1 MLFHEYYKNWILLY
15 KENAVRGV
23 TLSKYLSALQWVQK
37 IAPNLMVENL
47 TRTNYQLLLNEYAKT
62 HEKQTT
68 TDFHHL
74 LKACILDAID
84 DGYITKDPTRRVTI
98 KGKPPVDKKDKY
110 LNQFELHKLL
120 EDLNLDYKN
129 KYEWLI
135 YIGAKTGMRFSEIL
149 AITPEDFDAHTQTF
163 SINKT
168 YDYKNGTGFVPT
180 KNQSSN
186 RRVQVDWQTA
196 NKFYGFIQGKDAK
209 QPVFITMGQ
218 KIYNATVNDIL
229 SRHCK
234 NVNIP
239 EISYHGLRHTH
250 ASVLLYAGVSVAS
263 ISKRLGHA
271 DIATTQKVYLHII
284 KEMDSFDTDVIMK
297 TMSLLG

>member
-98 KGKPPVDKKDKY
+98 KGKPPVEKKDKY

>member
-98 KGKPPVDKKDKY
+98 KGKPPVEKKDKY

-180 KNQSSN
+180 KNQSSI

>member
-37 IAPNLMVENL
+37 IAPNLMIENL

-120 EDLNLDYKN
+120 DDLNLDYKN

-180 KNQSSN
+180 KNQSSV

>member
-180 KNQSSN
+180 KNQSSV